1 MDSHKNCQE
10 YFTHK
15 YTLPCQ
21 FIEIFTKKFNLYLTL
36 KQNFFRIL
44 NFFIMY
50 PFLKQ
55 KQIKIS
61 KYFTE
66 KIKNISSRPKKSPPY
81 LFLLW
86 RYVNKL

>member
-44 NFFIMY
+44 NFFYHVLI
-50 PFLKQ
+50 FKTKTDKNKQ
-55 KQIKIS
+55 K
-61 KYFTE
+61 FH
-66 KIKNISSRPKKSPPY
+66 
-81 LFLLW
+81 
-86 RYVNKL
+86 